1 MGISLIRTGAH
12 LRKVMRNFR
21 GDSRQFMGRLV
32 TRLLGRRK
40 FGSQLSVDSISSV
53 LICRINGRLGN
64 TVLLTP
70 LVKRIHELLPHASID
85 LAVAYPKAG
94 ELLHSFPGLRRIILF
109 PHKEPGLIHRYLGA
123 LRQLRSERY
132 DLALDPIPEST
143 SGRVALTLCRA
154 RYRGGFLTG
163 SQWAP
168 LTHAVSTPE
177 GDMHQALLPVFLFS
191 QLIGEPDNPGGLQLT
206 LCLRPEEIE
215 SGRIAVTEVVEPF
228 ARQQLLPG
236 CPASRTFGFF
246 AHATGLKVIDR
257 SWWVAFWEAFLEL
270 EPDVIPVE
278 FLPPQVDAPSGSQ
291 FPSLHFGS
299 LRALTGAIAAT
310 RMFISAD
317 TGPMHLASST
327 SVPTVA
333 LFCASDPVLYGP
345 LKPVDLAIN
354 VAESTPI
361 LVALRCQRMW
371 RASLVADVP
380 ASVPVP
386 TPVSASPTLSVS
398 AHAVSL

>member
-1 MGISLIRTGAH
+1 MAGTRVGAH
-12 LRKVMRNFR
+12 LRKVLRNFR
-21 GDSRQFMGRLV
+21 GDSRQFLGRV
-32 TRLLGRRK
+32 ATRLMGRRK
-40 FGSQLSVDSISSV
+40 YASQLPLESISSV

-70 LVKRIHELLPHASID
+70 LVKRIHELLPRASID

-94 ELLHSFPGLRRIILF
+94 ELLHSFPGLRRIIQF

-123 LRQLRSERY
+123 LRRLRAERY

-143 SGRVALTLCRA
+143 SGRVVMTLCRA
-154 RYRGGFLTG
+154 RYRVGFLTG

-168 LTHAVSTPE
+168 LTHAITTPP

-191 QLIGEPDNPGGLQLT
+191 QLIGKPNDPGGLQLT

-215 SGRIAVTEVVEPF
+215 SGRAAVSQVIEPF
-228 ARQQLLPG
+228 ARRRRSPPG
-236 CPASRTFGFF
+236 SPASRAFGFF

-257 SWWVAFWEAFLEL
+257 SWWSAFWEAFLEL
-270 EPDVIPVE
+270 EPDAIPVE
-278 FLPPQVDAPSGSQ
+278 FLPSQVDAANDAG
-291 FPSLHFGS
+291 FPSVHFGS

-327 SVPTVA
+327 AVPTVA
-333 LFCASDPVLYGP
+333 LFCASNPVLYGP

-354 VAESTPI
+354 ITGSTPA
-361 LVALRCQRMW
+361 LVAQRCQRLW
-371 RASLVADVP
+371 RECADLEQ
-380 ASVPVP
+380 
-386 TPVSASPTLSVS
+386 SA
-398 AHAVSL
+398 

>member
-1 MGISLIRTGAH
+1 MSGTRAGAH
-12 LRKVMRNFR
+12 LRKVLRNFR
-21 GDSRQFMGRLV
+21 GDSRQFLGRVV
-32 TRLLGRRK
+32 TRLMGRRQYA
-40 FGSQLSVDSISSV
+40 SQLQLPLESIRSV

-70 LVKRIHELLPHASID
+70 LVKRIHELLPRASID

-94 ELLHSFPGLRRIILF
+94 ELLHNFPGLRRIIQF

-123 LRQLRSERY
+123 LHRLRAERY

-143 SGRVALTLCRA
+143 SGRVVMTLCRA
-154 RYRGGFLTG
+154 RYRVGFLTG

-168 LTHAVSTPE
+168 LTHAITTPA

-191 QLIGEPDNPGGLQLT
+191 QLIGKPNDQSGLQLT

-215 SGRIAVTEVVEPF
+215 SGRAAVAQVIEPF
-228 ARQQLLPG
+228 ARRRRTLPG
-236 CPASRTFGFF
+236 TPASRAFGFF

-257 SWWVAFWEAFLEL
+257 SWWRAFWEAFLEL
-270 EPDVIPVE
+270 EPDAIPVE
-278 FLPPQVDAPSGSQ
+278 FLPSPSDADNEAG
-291 FPSLHFGS
+291 FPSVHFGS
-299 LRALTGAIAAT
+299 LRALTGAISAT

-327 SVPTVA
+327 AVPTVA

-354 VAESTPI
+354 ITGSTPA
-361 LVALRCQRMW
+361 LVAQRCQRSW
-371 RASLVADVP
+371 RECQVLEQ
-380 ASVPVP
+380 
-386 TPVSASPTLSVS
+386 SA
-398 AHAVSL
+398 

>member
-1 MGISLIRTGAH
+1 
-12 LRKVMRNFR
+12 MRNFR
-21 GDSRQFMGRLV
+21 GDSRQFLGRVV

-40 FGSQLSVDSISSV
+40 YASQLCVESISSV

-70 LVKRIHELLPHASID
+70 LVKRIHDLLPGASID

-94 ELLHSFPGLRRIILF
+94 ELLHNFPGLRRIIQF

-123 LRQLRSERY
+123 LRQLRAERY

-143 SGRVALTLCRA
+143 SGRVVLTLCRA
-154 RYRGGFLTG
+154 RYRVGFLTG

-168 LTHAVSTPE
+168 LTHAVTTPP

-191 QLIGEPDNPGGLQLT
+191 ELIGKPNDPSGLQLT

-215 SGRIAVTEVVEPF
+215 SGRAAVSQVIEPF
-228 ARQQLLPG
+228 ARRRRNSPG
-236 CPASRTFGFF
+236 SPGSRAFGFF
-246 AHATGLKVIDR
+246 AHATGLKVIDQ
-257 SWWVAFWEAFLEL
+257 SWWRAFWDAFLKL
-270 EPDVIPVE
+270 EPEAIPVE
-278 FLPPQVDAPSGSQ
+278 FLPSQADAANDSG
-291 FPSLHFGS
+291 FPSVHFGS

-327 SVPTVA
+327 AVPTVA

-354 VAESTPI
+354 ITESTPT
-361 LVALRCQRMW
+361 LVAQRCQRLW
-371 RASLVADVP
+371 RECADLEQ
-380 ASVPVP
+380 
-386 TPVSASPTLSVS
+386 SA
-398 AHAVSL
+398 